1 MNLSRAMPA
10 ESQWDLL
17 EEYLLNSRF
26 DVARIDTEKI
36 DEAAERFRVDPG
48 SGVLCDLDT
57 AFDLIDDDEQETL
70 VWIGTHSPGWSVSGA
85 MNRGCTLSEEASAGG
100 RGILAHWHMAGL

>member
-1 MNLSRAMPA
+1 MEVVIRLHSQTYSNLERNCPLNLSRAMPA

-26 DVARIDTEKI
+26 DVAWIDTEKI

-57 AFDLIDDDEQETL
+57 AFDLIDNDEQETL
-70 VWIGTHSPGWSVSGA
+70 VASSTASPA
-85 MNRGCTLSEEASAGG
+85 TPG
-100 RGILAHWHMAGL
+100 RAERTRP

>member
-1 MNLSRAMPA
+1 MPA

-26 DVARIDTEKI
+26 DVAWIDTEKI

-57 AFDLIDDDEQETL
+57 ALSNCQILWIAGDLQGSKPLIEGCE
-70 VWIGTHSPGWSVSGA
+70 VFVCESPV
-85 MNRGCTLSEEASAGG
+85 
-100 RGILAHWHMAGL
+100 